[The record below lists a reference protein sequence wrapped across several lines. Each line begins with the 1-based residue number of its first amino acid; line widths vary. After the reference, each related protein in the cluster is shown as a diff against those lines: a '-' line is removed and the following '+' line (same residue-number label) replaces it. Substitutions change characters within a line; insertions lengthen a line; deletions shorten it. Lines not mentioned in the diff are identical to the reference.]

1 MMMRV
6 LLLVCAALW
15 LSTAI
20 APEGRG
26 EDKPVAVAVDKD
38 RKTIT
43 VPCVIAKRKLPNF
56 KEIYPIEVIA
66 TYPAPKGK
74 KAHETVVTFDVKPS
88 EVHKALEA
96 LGLKPG
102 KPVQGEGTSSGPE
115 VEIFLEYPDA
125 DGKAKKVPIEETL
138 EVIKTGKTMPRVKWL
153 FTGSVMTFPDP
164 EKDDKVYGA
173 DVTGTLLTI
182 FPVTNETVFQTNLTM
197 KEEGSLKLEVKK
209 GLPKEGTPVKLIIQA
224 K

>member
-1 MMMRV
+1 MLARV
-6 LLLVCAALW
+6 SVLVCLLW
-15 LSTAI
+15 LSNPI
-20 APEGRG
+20 VLESRG
-26 EDKPVAVAVDKD
+26 EDKPGGIAVDKEK
-38 RKTIT
+38 KTVTI
-43 VPCVIAKRKLPNF
+43 PCAIAKRKLPNF

-88 EVHKALEA
+88 EVHKALET

-102 KPVQGEGTSSGPE
+102 KPVQGEGTSTGPE

-125 DGKAKKVPIEETL
+125 DGKPKKVPIEETL

-173 DVTGTLLTI
+173 DMTGTLLTI

-209 GLPKEGTPVKLIIQA
+209 GLPKEGTPVKLIIQV